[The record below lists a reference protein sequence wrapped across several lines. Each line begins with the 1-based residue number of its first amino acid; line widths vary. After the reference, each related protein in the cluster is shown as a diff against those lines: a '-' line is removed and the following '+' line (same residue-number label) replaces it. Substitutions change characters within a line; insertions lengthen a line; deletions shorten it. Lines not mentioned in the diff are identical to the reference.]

1 MTHDM
6 CTWHV
11 KCDMSYVTC
20 DMLHVVG
27 SEHSLKMLAFMVWE
41 RQCFEDILTKDDSLT
56 NLIYQLITKLF
67 VEKTHI

>member
-1 MTHDM
+1 
-6 CTWHV
+6 
-11 KCDMSYVTC
+11 MSYVTC

-67 VEKTHI
+67 VDKPTYSGSAKKKKSAIY